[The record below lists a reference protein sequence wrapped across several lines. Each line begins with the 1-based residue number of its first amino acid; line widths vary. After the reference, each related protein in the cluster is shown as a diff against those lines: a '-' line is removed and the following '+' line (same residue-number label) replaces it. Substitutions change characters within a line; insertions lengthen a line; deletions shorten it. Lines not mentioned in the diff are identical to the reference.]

1 MDSHSVDEEQKG
13 IKKFVN
19 RFRGGSISSK
29 SRPTIDDAETD
40 GFAPLRRNSSPK
52 GPKSSKGNKK
62 QQQQQQHIS
71 FEDLSMAVWN
81 EAYESLRDSPA
92 TAALVVAYESII
104 AHELPDS
111 LKTGGMNTSF
121 RNRSAEERLALL
133 TCIANNGLEK
143 RRGSKTS
150 QVEEV
155 SRTII
160 DDCKSAIRHSLTDEP
175 AAAIAWAGFCT
186 LTPVCCLM
194 TFFLDYAAL
203 RSLVH
208 YGVLMLL

>member
-1 MDSHSVDEEQKG
+1 MDSHAAEDDQKG

-19 RFRGGSISSK
+19 CFRRGSIGFK
-29 SRPTIDDAETD
+29 SRPTVDADADAD

-52 GPKSSKGNKK
+52 GPKGSKGGKK
-62 QQQQQQHIS
+62 QQS

-104 AHELPDS
+104 SHELPDY

-160 DDCKSAIRHSLTDEP
+160 DDCKGAIRHSLTEEP
-175 AAAIAWAGFCT
+175 ATAIAWAGFCT
-186 LTPVCCLM
+186 LTPVC
-194 TFFLDYAAL
+194 
-203 RSLVH
+203 
-208 YGVLMLL
+208 